1 MLTLLFADDSNFI
14 IHGNSLDEIVPKVNL
29 EMKKICD
36 WFRKNELNIH
46 PEKTKFMIFNKK
58 ENSIN
63 WDDIIINLNFNN
75 GGENDQ
81 NLIKKLGYINSESN
95 IPAVKFLGIY
105 IDNKL
110 NFEYHIKYIQK
121 KISNSLFVINRVKKL
136 LNERSLK
143 TLYTSLIQSHL
154 EYGVIIWSTCNSTS
168 LQPLIIMQKKAIRII
183 SNAPYN
189 PTLKNYSKTQY
200 TAY

>member
-1 MLTLLFADDSNFI
+1 MISDYHIDYIKFCTITLLFF
-14 IHGNSLDEIVPKVNL
+14 
-29 EMKKICD
+29 
-36 WFRKNELNIH
+36 NIEGITH
-46 PEKTKFMIFNKK
+46 
-58 ENSIN
+58 IN
-63 WDDIIINLNFNN
+63 YITGLDDIIINLNFNN

-168 LQPLIIMQKKAIRII
+168 LQPLIRMQKKAIRII

-189 PTLKNYSKTQY
+189 SHTEKLFKKHNFATQIIKL
-200 TAY
+200 

>member
-1 MLTLLFADDSNFI
+1 MTGLEKMSLTSTLRKL
-14 IHGNSLDEIVPKVNL
+14 NL
-29 EMKKICD
+29 
-36 WFRKNELNIH
+36 
-46 PEKTKFMIFNKK
+46 
-58 ENSIN
+58 

-136 LNERSLK
+136 LNE
-143 TLYTSLIQSHL
+143 I
-154 EYGVIIWSTCNSTS
+154 GV
-168 LQPLIIMQKKAIRII
+168 
-183 SNAPYN
+183 
-189 PTLKNYSKTQY
+189 
-200 TAY
+200 